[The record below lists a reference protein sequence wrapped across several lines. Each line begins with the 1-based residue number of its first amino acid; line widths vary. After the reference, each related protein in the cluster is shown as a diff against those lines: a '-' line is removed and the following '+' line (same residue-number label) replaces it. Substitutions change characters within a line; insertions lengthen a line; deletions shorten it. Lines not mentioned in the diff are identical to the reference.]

1 MPIILV
7 KEFIKLNVNMSMVM
21 KNVELVKINTKI
33 VTGAL
38 GTQTLKMI

>member
-1 MPIILV
+1 M
-7 KEFIKLNVNMSMVM
+7 NMVM
-21 KNVELVKINTKI
+21 KNVELVKINIKN